1 MYIQHILRFIF
12 QILCL
17 LKVIKMR
24 KRTLKEIVAGIT
36 QTGVVIDIGEK
47 RGLEKRLLV
56 DTGEGRLKRTSTHS
70 ARVYFPEATI
80 YDGNNTKTE
89 EAELYLWST
98 TKTYRLKVGRIEVE
112 GPLRDLKPE
121 KSEGDIYRPK
131 AY

>member
-1 MYIQHILRFIF
+1 MKR
-12 QILCL
+12 
-17 LKVIKMR
+17 
-24 KRTLKEIVAGIT
+24 RTLKEIVAGIT

-56 DTGEGRLKRTSTHS
+56 DTGEGRLERTSTHS
-70 ARVYFPEATI
+70 AKVCFPNATI

-89 EAELYLWST
+89 EAKLYLWST

-121 KSEGDIYRPK
+121 NSEGDIYRPK
-131 AY
+131 VY